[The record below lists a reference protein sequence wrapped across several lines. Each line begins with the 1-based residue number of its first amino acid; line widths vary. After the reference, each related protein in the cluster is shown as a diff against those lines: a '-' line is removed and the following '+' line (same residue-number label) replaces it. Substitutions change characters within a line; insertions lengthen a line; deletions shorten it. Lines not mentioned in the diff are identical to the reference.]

1 MCLAYTAHCA
11 TKHPV
16 LIISWLEN
24 KGKES
29 LCNLLWA
36 FFSPKLFKNDGVAD
50 WPSMDRHCFQQKEQ
64 TEDGVCTAQA
74 KKTKKTLGCFG
85 KCLLSS
91 YLYAKHWWKIIILDC
106 YSEIISYELT
116 SFFPSVPWFQ
126 NGLCFFLCFGGSWL
140 DTVSHSL
147 ETTGRKVA
155 TELGLGLTSWWRTAS
170 LLARF
175 VLFTYQNNVFKKKKK
190 KQVSSNYIFK
200 LVFYFFI

>member
-1 MCLAYTAHCA
+1 
-11 TKHPV
+11 
-16 LIISWLEN
+16 
-24 KGKES
+24 
-29 LCNLLWA
+29 
-36 FFSPKLFKNDGVAD
+36 
-50 WPSMDRHCFQQKEQ
+50 MDRHCFQQKEQ
-64 TEDGVCTAQA
+64 TEDGVCAAQA

-91 YLYAKHWWKIIILDC
+91 YLHAKHWWKIIILDC
-106 YSEIISYELT
+106 DSEIISYELT

-126 NGLCFFLCFGGSWL
+126 NGLCFFLCFWGSWL

-155 TELGLGLTSWWRTAS
+155 TELGLGLTFWWRTAS
-170 LLARF
+170 LLTRF

-190 KQVSSNYIFK
+190 LSSNYMFK